1 MKIYPF
7 FLAAAALSASAQTP
21 QIDNIISQLTLD
33 EKINIVVGA
42 NRLFELPPDAAP
54 GMPARPAPDWEA
66 IGKIQSQKVKPGV
79 VTAFTEGRVPGAA
92 GELIP
97 VERLGLTTMILADG
111 PAGVRIDPVDGHYA
125 TAFPTGSLLSAS
137 FDTDMVESMTKAMGN
152 EVKEYGVDVLLAP
165 AINIMR
171 SPLCGRNFEY
181 YSEDPLLAGKIAA
194 AYIRGI
200 QSNGVGTSLKHF
212 AVNNQETMRNGV
224 NANVSDRALR
234 EIYLRPF
241 EIAVKEAQPWTI
253 MSSYNKI
260 NGVLASENRWLLT
273 DILRNEWGYD
283 GFVMTDWWAEQ
294 DGARQIKAGN
304 DMLMPGSVHQADEI
318 RDAIASKRLDERF
331 LDSCVARILN
341 VLFKSPT
348 YNRYEYSNAPD
359 LEGHA
364 AVARKAATEGM
375 VLMQNDDRTLPLKP
389 KSKIALFGTSSY
401 DILVG
406 GTGSGNVN
414 RKYKVSLDEGLRN
427 AGFKLDKNIS
437 EKYTSHVA
445 EHKAKTEE
453 NFWTVP
459 VVPELAISEAEAEK
473 CARANDAAI
482 LTIGRM
488 AGEGGDRHTTA
499 GDWYLSDME
508 KANLDAISKA
518 FRAAGKPVV
527 VVLNMG
533 NIIDMKWDTQAD
545 AILHA
550 WLPGQEGGNAIADVL
565 SGKVN
570 PSGRLPMTVAYNYTD
585 YPSSANFPSSDGVDG
600 SVDYDEDIFVGYRGF
615 EASATAPA
623 YPFGFGLSYTDFTYS
638 NLNAAR
644 SGDSITL
651 SVDVANSG
659 KKAGK
664 DAILAFASAPES
676 DVAMPVRELRAF
688 AKTALLKP
696 GASQTVK
703 MEIPVSDL
711 RYFDE
716 FEQTWKLPEGTWTIS
731 VGDLST
737 QIYL

>member
-1 MKIYPF
+1 MKYFSF
-7 FLAAAALSASAQTP
+7 FLAATALTASAQTSRV
-21 QIDNIISQLTLD
+21 DSIISQLTLD

-42 NRLFELPPDAAP
+42 NRLFELPPEAAP
-54 GMPARPAPDWEA
+54 GMPVRPAPDWEA
-66 IGKIQSQKVKPGV
+66 IGKAQSQKAKPGV

-137 FDTDMVESMTKAMGN
+137 FDTDMVESMTQAMGN
-152 EVKEYGVDVLLAP
+152 EVKEYGVDILLAP

-224 NANVSDRALR
+224 NANLSDRALR

-260 NGVLASENRWLLT
+260 NGVLASENRRLLT

-318 RDAIASKRLDERF
+318 RDAITSKRLDERF
-331 LDSCVARILN
+331 LDSCVARILK

-348 YNRYEYSNAPD
+348 YNRYVYSDAPD
-359 LEGHA
+359 LAAHA
-364 AVARKAATEGM
+364 AIARKAATEGM
-375 VLMQNDDRTLPLKP
+375 VLMQNDEQTLPLKP

-427 AGFKLDKNIS
+427 AGFRLDKSVS
-437 EKYTSHVA
+437 ERYTAHVA
-445 EHKAKTEE
+445 EHKSKTEE

-459 VVPELAISEAEAEK
+459 VVPELAISEAEAVK
-473 CARANDAAI
+473 SARNNDIAI

-488 AGEGGDRHTTA
+488 AGEGGDRHTTS
-499 GDWYLSDME
+499 GDWYLSDIE
-508 KANLDAISKA
+508 KANLDVLSKS
-518 FRAAGKPVV
+518 FRAAGKPFV

-533 NIIDMKWDTQAD
+533 NIIDMNWDTKAD

-550 WLPGQEGGNAIADVL
+550 WLPGQEGGNAIADIL
-565 SGKVN
+565 SGKAN
-570 PSGRLPMTVAYNYTD
+570 PSGRLPMTVALNYND
-585 YPSSANFPSSDGVDG
+585 YPSSKNFPNSDGVDG
-600 SVDYDEDIFVGYRGF
+600 NVDYDEDIFVGYRGF

-638 NLNAAR
+638 DLNAGR
-644 SGDSITL
+644 DGDNISLT
-651 SVDVANSG
+651 VRVTNSG

-696 GASQTVK
+696 GTTETIEMK
-703 MEIPVSDL
+703 IPVADL

-731 VGDLST
+731 VGDIST
-737 QIYL
+737 QINL